1 MTNTASARFS
11 IDLDKLSPLTISNR
25 NIYFGSSSLNTKSE
39 LNETPKETNMKPE
52 QPVELTHYED
62 FDDEDEDSDETL
74 SQHIPK

>member
-1 MTNTASARFS
+1 LTNTASARFS